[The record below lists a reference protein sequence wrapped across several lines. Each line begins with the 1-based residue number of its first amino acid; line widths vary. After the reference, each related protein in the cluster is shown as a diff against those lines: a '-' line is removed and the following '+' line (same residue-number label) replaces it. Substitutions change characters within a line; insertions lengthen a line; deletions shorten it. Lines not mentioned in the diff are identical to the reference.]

1 MKGQSENAAPIRA
14 MILAAGL
21 GTRMRPLTNYR
32 AKPAL
37 PVCGR
42 PVISLLL
49 ELLAAHGVREVLI
62 NLHHHPDS
70 ILEAVEADH
79 PESLSIE
86 WSEEPSPLGTG
97 GGIERAS
104 EFLRGTADCL
114 VMAGDMLLDCDLTDL
129 LTRHRTSGRDVTLI
143 LRDDIRGEHFGTVGL
158 DAAQRVTRIGKRILD
173 EPEDESD
180 VAKEVSRGLFTSLR
194 FFRRDALDHFP
205 SPAGEAFED
214 LRDWLAPRVASE
226 GLTLGAEI
234 LSESDSVWEPVGT
247 PAEYLEA
254 NLAPPHLPSLGGS
267 VAAWGGEVTPGGL
280 AAGYVVAG
288 AASLPGDV
296 ELERCVVWDGE
307 KLPAG
312 FRGSDGV
319 YAGGAFHACPGAIR
333 KPESSRGGSVI
344 GSAQ

>member
-1 MKGQSENAAPIRA
+1 MIGQRENAAPIRA
-14 MILAAGL
+14 MILGAGL

-42 PVISLLL
+42 PVICLLL

-70 ILEAVEADH
+70 IREAVEADH

-104 EFLRGTADCL
+104 EFLRGTTDCL
-114 VMAGDMLLDCDLTDL
+114 VMAGDMLLDCDLTDV

-143 LRDDIRGEHFGTVGL
+143 LRDDIRGKEFGTVGL
-158 DAAQRVTRIGKRILD
+158 DAAQRVTRIGKRILN
-173 EPEDESD
+173 ESEGESD
-180 VAKEVSRGLFTSLR
+180 AAKEVSHGLFTSLR

-226 GLTLGAEI
+226 GLILGAEI

-247 PAEYLEA
+247 PSEYLEA

-267 VAAWGGEVTPGGL
+267 VTAWGGEVTPGGP
-280 AAGYVVAG
+280 ATGYVVAG
-288 AASLPGDV
+288 TARLPGDV
-296 ELERCVVWDGE
+296 ELERCVVWGGE
-307 KLPAG
+307 KLPDG
-312 FRGSDGV
+312 FRGRDGV
-319 YAGGAFHACPGAIR
+319 YAGGTFHPCPGAR
-333 KPESSRGGSVI
+333 QKPDSGRSESVI

>member
-1 MKGQSENAAPIRA
+1 M
-14 MILAAGL
+14 
-21 GTRMRPLTNYR
+21 
-32 AKPAL
+32 
-37 PVCGR
+37 
-42 PVISLLL
+42 
-49 ELLAAHGVREVLI
+49 
-62 NLHHHPDS
+62 
-70 ILEAVEADH
+70 
-79 PESLSIE
+79 SLSYELNGALKEDIGAIIGAGAQGLKKVIKE
-86 WSEEPSPLGTG
+86 SWDMYDRVQKTKNRVEEEKPKL
-97 GGIERAS
+97 
-104 EFLRGTADCL
+104 
-114 VMAGDMLLDCDLTDL
+114 
-129 LTRHRTSGRDVTLI
+129 
-143 LRDDIRGEHFGTVGL
+143 
-158 DAAQRVTRIGKRILD
+158 RILL
-173 EPEDESD
+173 
-180 VAKEVSRGLFTSLR
+180 K
-194 FFRRDALDHFP
+194 DH
-205 SPAGEAFED
+205 E
-214 LRDWLAPRVASE
+214 E
-226 GLTLGAEI
+226 GVTAEI

-247 PAEYLEA
+247 PAEDLEA

>member
-1 MKGQSENAAPIRA
+1 MMGQSENAAPIRA

-114 VMAGDMLLDCDLTDL
+114 VMAGDMFRAKRVKTD
-129 LTRHRTSGRDVTLI
+129 
-143 LRDDIRGEHFGTVGL
+143 F
-158 DAAQRVTRIGKRILD
+158 
-173 EPEDESD
+173 
-180 VAKEVSRGLFTSLR
+180 
-194 FFRRDALDHFP
+194 
-205 SPAGEAFED
+205 
-214 LRDWLAPRVASE
+214 
-226 GLTLGAEI
+226 
-234 LSESDSVWEPVGT
+234 
-247 PAEYLEA
+247 
-254 NLAPPHLPSLGGS
+254 
-267 VAAWGGEVTPGGL
+267 
-280 AAGYVVAG
+280 
-288 AASLPGDV
+288 
-296 ELERCVVWDGE
+296 
-307 KLPAG
+307 
-312 FRGSDGV
+312 
-319 YAGGAFHACPGAIR
+319 
-333 KPESSRGGSVI
+333 
-344 GSAQ
+344 